1 MNWIKNNQKIVFF
14 SFLLILVVITLL
26 SLLPPRSTVD
36 LGNKDKLSH
45 LVAYSVL
52 ATNALLIGVFRSNTL
67 LLIHCLVVYGGL
79 MEFFQGFVPGREVSI
94 WDMAA
99 NSSGVLIGFALIQI
113 IEYASI
119 KKK

>member
-1 MNWIKNNQKIVFF
+1 
-14 SFLLILVVITLL
+14 
-26 SLLPPRSTVD
+26 
-36 LGNKDKLSH
+36 
-45 LVAYSVL
+45 
-52 ATNALLIGVFRSNTL
+52 
-67 LLIHCLVVYGGL
+67 